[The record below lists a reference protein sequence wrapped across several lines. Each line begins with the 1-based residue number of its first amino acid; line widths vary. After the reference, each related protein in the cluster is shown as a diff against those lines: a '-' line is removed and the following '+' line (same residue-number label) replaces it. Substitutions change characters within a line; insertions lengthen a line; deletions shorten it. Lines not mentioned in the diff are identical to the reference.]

1 MMNKISIVIPLYNK
15 EKQIEGTL
23 KSVLSQ
29 TFSDFEIVIVD
40 DGSTDHSADVVEGI
54 NDPRIRLIRQINS
67 GVSAARNRGI
77 EEAKY
82 ELIALLDGDDEW
94 KPNYLETQVELVRKY
109 PQCDVFCCNYEFRDS
124 KYHVTS
130 TTIRKLKFS
139 GSDGLLEN
147 YFEVASCSHPPISSI
162 SIVVRKSAI
171 QAVGGFPV
179 GIKSGED
186 LLTWA
191 KLAVRFQIAYS
202 TKPVAV
208 VVFDE
213 RVFNNDQTNRM
224 PEQED
229 FVGKQ
234 LAVLSSSYPRVKG
247 LKDYVGM
254 WHKMRARIFL
264 SKHIR
269 WKALQECEKSMRYS
283 FTLKIVIFSL
293 LAFTPSCFID
303 FVFKKI
309 G

>member
-1 MMNKISIVIPLYNK
+1 MMNKVSIVIPLYNK
-15 EKQIEGTL
+15 ERQIEGTL
-23 KSVLSQ
+23 KSVLNQ
-29 TFSDFEIVIVD
+29 TFSDFEIVVVD
-40 DGSTDHSADVVEGI
+40 DGSTDRSANIVKSI
-54 NDPRIRLIRQINS
+54 NDHRIRLIQQPNS

-77 EEAKY
+77 EEAKTD
-82 ELIALLDGDDEW
+82 LIALLDGDDEW
-94 KPNYLETQVELVRKY
+94 KSNYLETQVELIRKY
-109 PQCDVFCCNYEFRDS
+109 PQCDVFCCNYEFRDLE
-124 KYHVTS
+124 YHITS
-130 TTIRKLKFS
+130 TTIRKLPFD
-139 GSDGLLEN
+139 GSDGLLDN

-162 SIVVRKSAI
+162 SIIVRKSAI

-202 TKPVAV
+202 TKPLAV

-213 RVFNNDQTNRM
+213 RVFNDDQTNRM

-234 LAVLSSSYPRVKG
+234 LAVLYLSHPRVKG

-269 WKALQECEKSMRYS
+269 REALHECGKSMRYT
-283 FTLKIVIFSL
+283 FTLKILIFIL
-293 LAFTPSCFID
+293 LIFTPNRFID